1 VFAAVCHYCGLEY
14 WSHNRRRLYCSERC
28 RRSYQNDRRKDER
41 AERAEESEA
50 WHEAAPWQQD
60 PWERNDL
67 ENWEDIFTNA
77 LLDPPP
83 QDDAPWDAPVKPVVK
98 ANRKKRKNENWM
110 WLPGL
115 SVPQ

>member
-1 VFAAVCHYCGLEY
+1 MFSAVCQYCGLEY

-28 RRSYQNDRRKDER
+28 RRSYQNDRRRDER

-67 ENWEDIFTNA
+67 EDWEEIFENA

-83 QDDAPWDAPVKPVVK
+83 QDDAPWDAPVKPAVK
-98 ANRKKRKNENWM
+98 AKKKKEKNRGWL
-110 WLPGL
+110 WLPG
-115 SVPQ
+115 VPQYV